1 MPMYSKSTINNETQ
15 PVLSKAQTQEF
26 IRAIHQALMKM
37 DFKKFSDICKAFDLY
52 DTKGFQVNLE
62 VMNAIENGMALKEN
76 HGKIRS
82 VETRKSRCSACYLG
96 KVINV
101 YRVKYDRKI
110 NGPNSGA
117 VIYRTEF
124 GFMLE
129 IRDEQLID
137 FGFCNSFL
145 NAEEYA
151 QVER

>member
-1 MPMYSKSTINNETQ
+1 MPMYSSSTLKTETQ
-15 PVLSKAQTQEF
+15 PVLSKVQTGEF
-26 IRAIHQALMKM
+26 IKAIHQALMKV
-37 DFKKFSDICKAFDLY
+37 DFKKFIDICKAFDLY
-52 DTKGFQVNLE
+52 DTKGFQINLE
-62 VMNAIENGMALKEN
+62 TIKAIKNGMELEEN

-82 VETRKSRCSACYLG
+82 VETRKSRCAACYLG